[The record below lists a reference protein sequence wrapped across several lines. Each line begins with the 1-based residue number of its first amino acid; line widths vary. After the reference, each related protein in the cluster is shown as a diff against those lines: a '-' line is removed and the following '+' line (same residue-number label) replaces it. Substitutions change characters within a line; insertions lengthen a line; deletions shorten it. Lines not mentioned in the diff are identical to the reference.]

1 MATIQEGTMCRQHSE
16 DKAGKIM
23 DEVINKTYQ
32 YVKNLLR
39 YTSKLK
45 HLPRTGWLKKGIDT
59 PETVASHSWQMA
71 MMALKLAEI
80 EEKYDFNKVIKLCLC
95 HDLGESVIGDMTPS
109 DKNYTNKK
117 ELEEKAVDEISK
129 ECDFNTLKDLFR
141 EYEANQTPE
150 ANLANDLDK
159 LDMYAQSLDY
169 EAKYPDKDLSEF
181 RLSATSA
188 IKTDL
193 GRRILETL
201 K

>member
-1 MATIQEGTMCRQHSE
+1 
-16 DKAGKIM
+16 M